1 MWFIS
6 FLKSSIGK
14 KYVMATTGLLLVL
27 FLCTHAAGNLTIY
40 HSSTVFQGYADTLH
54 SHPLIVFFFS
64 LSLLAI
70 FAAHIGFGVY
80 LFYENYQASK
90 SRYAVAASV
99 VEEKNS
105 IAAKTMPYS
114 GLVILLFLL
123 VHIAGFTFKPEGAVI
138 SVLVK
143 DLFSG
148 FFYSLFYLVSFC
160 ALALHLSHG
169 FWSMLQ
175 TFGVNHPRYN
185 SLIGKLTYVVPVIFL
200 VIFSGI
206 PLYFVTGIGANY

>member
-1 MWFIS
+1 MWFIK
-6 FLKSSIGK
+6 FCTSSIGK
-14 KYVMATTGLLLVL
+14 KLIMACSGLMLVL

-40 HSSTVFQGYADTLH
+40 HSSKIFQQYANQLH

-64 LSLLAI
+64 MSLLCL
-70 FAAHIGFGVY
+70 FLVHIGFGLY
-80 LFYENYQASK
+80 LFYENSRVT
-90 SRYAVAASV
+90 SRYEVKASV
-99 VEEKNS
+99 VKEKKS
-105 IAAKTMPYS
+105 FAAKTMPYS

-123 VHIAGFTFKPEGAVI
+123 VHISGFTFAPEEMLI
-138 SVLVK
+138 SDTVRE
-143 DLFSG
+143 LFSG
-148 FFYSLFYLVSFC
+148 FFYSLFYIICFF

-185 SLIGKLTYVVPVIFL
+185 NLINKLTYVVPVIFL

-206 PLYFVTGIGANY
+206 PFYFMTGLGANY

>member
-1 MWFIS
+1 MWFLN
-6 FLKSSIGK
+6 FCTSSIGK
-14 KYVMATTGLLLVL
+14 KIIMACTGLMLVL

-40 HSSTVFQGYADTLH
+40 HSSKIFQQYADQLH

-64 LSLLAI
+64 LSLL
-70 FAAHIGFGVY
+70 FLFLVHIGFGLY
-80 LFYENYQASK
+80 LFYENYNVSK
-90 SRYAVAASV
+90 TRYAVNTRV
-99 VEEKNS
+99 VKEKNTF
-105 IAAKTMPYS
+105 AAKTMPYS

-123 VHIAGFTFKPEGAVI
+123 VHISGFTFAPDDTLI
-138 SVLVK
+138 SDTVR

-148 FFYSLFYLVSFC
+148 FFYSLFYIVCFC

-175 TFGVNHPRYN
+175 TFGWSHPKYALLVNR
-185 SLIGKLTYVVPVIFL
+185 LTYIVPIVFL

-206 PLYFVTGIGANY
+206 PLYFMTGIGANY

>member
-1 MWFIS
+1 MWFIK
-6 FLKSSIGK
+6 FCTSSIGK
-14 KYVMATTGLLLVL
+14 KLIMACSGLMLVL

-40 HSSTVFQGYADTLH
+40 HSSKIFQQYANQLH

-64 LSLLAI
+64 MSLLCL
-70 FAAHIGFGVY
+70 FLVHIGFGLY
-80 LFYENYQASK
+80 LFYENSRVT
-90 SRYAVAASV
+90 SRYEVQATV
-99 VEEKNS
+99 VKEKKS
-105 IAAKTMPYS
+105 FAAKTMPYS

-123 VHIAGFTFKPEGAVI
+123 VHISGFTFAPEEMLI
-138 SVLVK
+138 SDTVRE
-143 DLFSG
+143 LFSG
-148 FFYSLFYLVSFC
+148 FFYSLFYIVCFF

-185 SLIGKLTYVVPVIFL
+185 DLINKLTYVVPVIFL

-206 PLYFVTGIGANY
+206 PFYFMTGLGANY